1 LASNRIETVALA
13 SLGELPAISRRGIGL
28 ESFGGRQSAQV
39 NLPVSCV
46 TRFDTGVI
54 ADDISSALS
63 CVQNKLFA
71 ESDGC
76 GEANRIRLI
85 LYILAGRSSPW
96 ARLAR
101 QVGPFVQADVY
112 GILLQDRLACAAQI
126 FARGRAN

>member
-1 LASNRIETVALA
+1 VALA